1 MTTKRFNL
9 DTLPLCGAK
18 TRSGGT
24 CKRRGSKTNG
34 RCKLHG
40 GKSTG
45 AKTAQGKRASSLN
58 ARQSIPDW
66 FWAPFKMQWLDNPLL
81 DEATSCCHKLMR
93 HQQNPAAINEL
104 VAKHQI
110 ALEVMKYAILQVHG
124 TAMFITIQGALDH
137 YYQDINSTHIEF
149 HVYYPLISSPMYYRP
164 ESKAQTAYADK
175 WLHKKD
181 FIGREMR
188 KLEKRLERIQK

>member
-24 CKRRGSKTNG
+24 CKRKGNKHNG

-45 AKTAQGKRASSLN
+45 AKTAKGKKASSLN
-58 ARQSIPDW
+58 ARQSVPDW
-66 FWAPFKMQWLDNPLL
+66 FWTPFKMQWLDNPLF
-81 DEATSCCHKLMR
+81 DEATLCCHKLIR
-93 HQQNPAAINEL
+93 HQQDSSAINQL
-104 VAKHQI
+104 VAKHQV
-110 ALEVMKYAILQVHG
+110 ALEVMKYAILQIHG
-124 TAMFITIQGALDH
+124 TQMFITIQGALDH
-137 YYQDINSTHIEF
+137 YYQDTNSSHIGF
-149 HVYYPLISSPMYYRP
+149 HVYYPLISSPQYYRHQ
-164 ESKAQTAYADK
+164 SKAQTTYADQ

-181 FIGREMR
+181 FVGREMR
-188 KLEKRLERIQK
+188 KLEKRLKRISE